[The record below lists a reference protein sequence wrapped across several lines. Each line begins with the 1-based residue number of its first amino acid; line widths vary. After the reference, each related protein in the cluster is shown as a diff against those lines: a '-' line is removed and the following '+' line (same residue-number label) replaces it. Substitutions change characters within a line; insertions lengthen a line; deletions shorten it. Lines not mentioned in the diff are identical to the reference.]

1 MIEPA
6 GYWGCAIPD
15 RAVNA
20 GALTPGPVA
29 HITYHDFSNCRA
41 AADNHAGGEGNHGRE
56 LFCLELSP
64 VLVLET
70 GARRRGGGCVGPATG
85 ARHSAGRL
93 FAHPVLPETLPL
105 LLLSG
110 LHGQRLHRHQGLS
123 GTGDSRAG
131 ALRQAAVH
139 WGPQAAVYLLRRGD
153 ALLPVR
159 VAASAPGGSDEVH

>member
-6 GYWGCAIPD
+6 GYWGCAIPA

-20 GALTPGPVA
+20 EPLTPGPVA

-110 LHGQRLHRHQGLS
+110 LHGQRLHRHQGLC
-123 GTGDSRAG
+123 GTRLEERRVGKECRSRWSPY
-131 ALRQAAVH
+131 H
-139 WGPQAAVYLLRRGD
+139 
-153 ALLPVR
+153 
-159 VAASAPGGSDEVH
+159 